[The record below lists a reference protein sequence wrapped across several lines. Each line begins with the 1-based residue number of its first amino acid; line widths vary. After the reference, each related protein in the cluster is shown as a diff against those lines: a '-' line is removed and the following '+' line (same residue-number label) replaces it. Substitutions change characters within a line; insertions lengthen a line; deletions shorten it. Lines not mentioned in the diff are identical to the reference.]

1 MTLLWGVLQ
10 VYIIVVMRNVFVV
23 RPKKW
28 ELYRSHF
35 WILYYKFY
43 SQTNL
48 YEAQSHSKGLYTGIT
63 SFTSIMRSQILIF

>member
-1 MTLLWGVLQ
+1 MYLLLDQKNGN
-10 VYIIVVMRNVFVV
+10 YTAPIFGFCTN
-23 RPKKW
+23 
-28 ELYRSHF
+28 
-35 WILYYKFY
+35 KFY